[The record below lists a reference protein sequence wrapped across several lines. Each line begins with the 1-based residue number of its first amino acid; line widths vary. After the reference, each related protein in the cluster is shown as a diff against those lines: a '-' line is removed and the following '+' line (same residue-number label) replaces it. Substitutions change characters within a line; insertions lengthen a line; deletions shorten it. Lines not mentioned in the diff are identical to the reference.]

1 MMNSTNP
8 MNIAYSLNRYYLP
21 YTLVSMYTLLTAGK
35 GDRNLRI
42 LLSVDQDLNRDDL
55 SPLFRMVSS
64 FPGCTLE
71 AIWPLSRTARR
82 FVSDETCA
90 LSPDAVQVAYFR
102 LFLPELF
109 GGESRCLYLDSDLV
123 ITRPLTDLYD
133 TDMGGKCIA
142 GVTDRLCLEEPQLRR
157 LKDDWGIGAGYYINA
172 GVVLMNLE
180 AMRASGGDREALE
193 LAYHKP
199 FRYLDQD
206 VLNQVFRGKVRLLPK
221 AYNVFPDDRKAD
233 LAFLRRLLPEQED
246 LFPDQALTDPAIIQF
261 IGRNKPWVSRGVPY
275 EAFWHNAVKAYEKR
289 FSSGAQEAE

>member
-1 MMNSTNP
+1 MKKTNTT
-8 MNIAYSLNRYYLP
+8 MNIGYSLNRYYLP
-21 YTLVSMYTLLTAGK
+21 YTLISMYSLLTAGK

-42 LLSVDQDLNRDDL
+42 LLSVDRDLNRDDL
-55 SPLFRMVSS
+55 SPLFRMVSC

-71 AIWPLSRTARR
+71 AIWPLSKSSRR

-102 LFLPELF
+102 LFLPEF
-109 GGESRCLYLDSDLV
+109 FDGEARCLYLDSDLV
-123 ITRPLTDLYD
+123 ITRSLAELYD
-133 TDMGGKCIA
+133 TAMDGMCIA

-157 LKDDWGIGAGYYINA
+157 LKDDWGIEAGYYINA

-180 AMRASGGDREALE
+180 EMRASGGDREALE

-206 VLNQVFRGKVRLLPK
+206 VLNQVFRGKARLLPK
-221 AYNVFPDDRKAD
+221 TYNVFPDDRKED
-233 LAFLRRLLPEQED
+233 LVFLRRLLPDRED
-246 LFPDQALTDPAIIQF
+246 LFPDQALIDPAIIQF

-275 EAFWHNAVKAYEKR
+275 EEFWHNTVKAYEKS
-289 FSSGAQEAE
+289 FKAQEAK

>member
-1 MMNSTNP
+1 MMNAINT

-21 YTLVSMYTLLTAGK
+21 YTQISMYTLLTAGK
-35 GDRNLRI
+35 GNRNLRI
-42 LLSVDQDLNRDDL
+42 MLSVDQDLNRDDL
-55 SPLFRMVSS
+55 APLFRMVSC

-71 AIWPLSRTARR
+71 AEWPLSKTSRR

-109 GGESRCLYLDSDLV
+109 DGEKRCLYLDSDLV
-123 ITRPLTDLYD
+123 ITRPLADLYD
-133 TDMGGKCIA
+133 TEMDGMCIA
-142 GVTDRLCLEEPQLRR
+142 GITDRLCLEEPHLKR
-157 LKDDWGIGAGYYINA
+157 LKEDWGIEAGYYINA

-180 AMRASGGDREALE
+180 AMRASGGAREALE

-206 VLNQVFRGKVRLLPK
+206 VLNQVYRDKVRLLPK
-221 AYNVFPDDRKAD
+221 TYNVFPDDRQED
-233 LAFLRRLLPEQED
+233 LAFLRRLLPDRED

-261 IGRNKPWVSRGVPY
+261 IGRNKPWVSQGVPY
-275 EAFWHNAVKAYEKR
+275 EKFWHDAVKAYEKSFR
-289 FSSGAQEAE
+289 PQEDK